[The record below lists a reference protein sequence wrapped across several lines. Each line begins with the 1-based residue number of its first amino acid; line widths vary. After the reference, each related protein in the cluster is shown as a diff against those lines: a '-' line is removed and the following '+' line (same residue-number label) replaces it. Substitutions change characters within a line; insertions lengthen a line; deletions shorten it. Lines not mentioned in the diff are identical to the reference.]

1 MSMFINGLKY
11 IIPCQSQFSGKSI
24 EQLVSEQYQS
34 ISTTVKNCLKDH
46 RIPAANKR
54 AEGTFQALRCILH
67 ELQSKKLSRKLEKRA
82 KREYKIVQSIRRL
95 LRDRSDVVI
104 RRTDKKA
111 YQEITSGR
119 CPLSDMLYAVQ
130 TSLSSLVAQKAL
142 SFQQYSKIS
151 QKLNKLELGHYHGL
165 PKPHKVGTPL
175 REMTFINGIDVIRKL

>member
-1 MSMFINGLKY
+1 MLKT
-11 IIPCQSQFSGKSI
+11 
-24 EQLVSEQYQS
+24 E
-34 ISTTVKNCLKDH
+34 
-46 RIPAANKR
+46 
-54 AEGTFQALRCILH
+54 
-67 ELQSKKLSRKLEKRA
+67 
-82 KREYKIVQSIRRL
+82 
-95 LRDRSDVVI
+95 
-104 RRTDKKA
+104 A

-175 REMTFINGIDVIRKL
+175 RPIIACIHAP